1 MAGAGARA
9 KIRGKGGAG
18 ATFKTVS
25 LFYKYLGAEQRPDLR
40 TRRDHPLYQ
49 AAPQYHCP
57 PAYLQQDNM
66 TYRKNSQVE
75 MGPEPQSVK
84 KRLFY
89 QCCGSKYIVFESG
102 SGSRSGSG
110 SMIML

>member
-9 KIRGKGGAG
+9 KIRGKGEAG
-18 ATFKTVS
+18 ATFKTFS

-40 TRRDHPLYQ
+40 TLRDHPLFQ

-57 PAYLQQDNM
+57 PAYLQHENR

-75 MGPEPQSVK
+75 MGPEPKSVK
-84 KRLFY
+84 QRLY
-89 QCCGSKYIVFESG
+89 TSVVDPNTLYLNPDQDPGQDPDP
-102 SGSRSGSG
+102 
-110 SMIML
+110 